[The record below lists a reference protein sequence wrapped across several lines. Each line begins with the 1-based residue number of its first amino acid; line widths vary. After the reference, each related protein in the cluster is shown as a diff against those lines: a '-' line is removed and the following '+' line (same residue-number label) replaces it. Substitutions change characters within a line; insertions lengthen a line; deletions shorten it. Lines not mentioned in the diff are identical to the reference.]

1 MKLSIFSA
9 AAGAAMVGALV
20 LTGCASGPVASPS
33 PSASASVSPS
43 TTPVDERGADALAEF
58 EVGATA
64 SCDKAM
70 AEGVV
75 ETVAAGDKLAQP
87 EWWLMMV
94 PKSDAIDG
102 FSAARYSSATDS
114 AEVIYETYEFDTCY
128 FATQFALAR
137 EGGID
142 LNKVMHVTYDKMM
155 RSYVAVGLQGEG
167 GAAVTFF
174 YLNDAGLIEKVQY
187 PGAEVGEVAF
197 ERAIRY
203 GALTSEEQGWFES
216 AVAKVN

>member
-33 PSASASVSPS
+33 PSASASVSAS
-43 TTPVDERGADALAEF
+43 TTPVDSRGADALAEF
-58 EVGATA
+58 EVAATA
-64 SCDKAM
+64 SCDRAM

-75 ETVAAGDKLAQP
+75 ETVAAGGKLAQP
-87 EWWLMMV
+87 EWWLLMV
-94 PKSDAIDG
+94 PKANAIDG

-128 FATQFALAR
+128 FATQFALAK
-137 EGGID
+137 EGNVDI
-142 LNKVMHVTYDKMM
+142 NKVMHITYDKMM

-174 YLNDAGLIEKVQY
+174 FVSDDGFIEKVQY
-187 PGAEVGEVAF
+187 PGAEVGEIAF

-203 GALTSEEQGWFES
+203 GALTAEEQGWFES